1 MTDKRIHHFYHLY
14 ADGNWQMCVVD
25 HIRALVQY
33 GLYENLASLNIG
45 FVGTPENILMAQ
57 EYLTLRG
64 LAYNV
69 AATSP
74 GGWEQVT
81 LDPLYEMAVRDP
93 DAYYV
98 YAHTK
103 GAANFAP
110 VNEVWRNGMTRYNI
124 VEWERAVEVLD
135 EGYTTAGCHY
145 YPINF
150 DNPNPFWGGN
160 FWWAT
165 GKHISMLGI
174 CEKDHRHR
182 AEAWVGKINE
192 DPYYRNYD
200 LFPVG
205 IGTVPAPF

>member
-1 MTDKRIHHFYHLY
+1 MSGTRIHHFYHLY
-14 ADGNWQMCVVD
+14 ADGNWQLCVPD
-25 HIRALVQY
+25 HIRALVNY

-45 FVGTPENILMAQ
+45 FVGNSTNIVLAQ
-57 EYLTLRG
+57 EYLALHG
-64 LAYNV
+64 LTYNV
-69 AATSP
+69 AATAP

-81 LDPLYEMAVRDP
+81 LDPLYEMAVQDP

-110 VNEVWRNGMTRYNI
+110 VNDIWRNGMTRVNI
-124 VEWERAVEVLD
+124 VDWQRAVQVLD

-145 YPINF
+145 YTINP

-174 CEKDHRHR
+174 CEKDYRHR
-182 AEAWVGKINE
+182 AEAWVGKINN
-192 DPYYRNYD
+192 DPFYKPYD
-200 LFPVG
+200 LWPVG
-205 IGTVPAPF
+205 IGTIPQPF

>member
-1 MTDKRIHHFYHLY
+1 LY
-14 ADGNWQMCVVD
+14 ADGNWQMCVPD
-25 HIRALVQY
+25 HIRALTNY

-45 FVGTPENILMAQ
+45 FVGNPTNIVMAQ
-57 EYLTLRG
+57 EYLALHNIN
-64 LAYNV
+64 YNV
-69 AATSP
+69 AATAP

-81 LDPLYEMAVRDP
+81 LDPLYEMAVQDQ

-110 VNEVWRNGMTRYNI
+110 VNEVWRNGMTRVNI
-124 VEWERAVEVLD
+124 VEWERAVQVLD

-145 YPINF
+145 YPNNF

-165 GKHISMLGI
+165 GKHIAMLGI
-174 CEKDHRHR
+174 CENDYRHR
-182 AEAWVGKINE
+182 AEAWVGKIHG
-192 DPYYRNYD
+192 DPFYKQYD
-200 LFPVG
+200 LWPVG
-205 IGTVPAPF
+205 IGTVPQSF